1 MPVNARPYHAFIG
14 QNHRD
19 GSIMKPTRLGKIFIP
34 SLGVAAILAT
44 MSFARADEPR
54 VHWHVMGGYSEPLG
68 KTSDY
73 LEGGYS
79 FGGGFSVAPSA
90 SSPVDFRFD
99 LNYSEHNASN
109 RLISAGQQSTNIQI
123 DGGTGQFWSATG
135 NVAYRVP
142 FAYGV
147 HGYAI
152 AGIGAYH
159 TRVELT
165 QAVPFYGDYYCDPF
179 SGFCY
184 GGSDNAVVTANSVT
198 KFGWNAGVGVEF
210 LLPYGNSWFIE
221 TRYHRIDTSTPI
233 EYLPIEIGYRF

>member
-1 MPVNARPYHAFIG
+1 
-14 QNHRD
+14 
-19 GSIMKPTRLGKIFIP
+19 MKFTPPFRKLFMP
-34 SLGVAAILAT
+34 SLAVASVLAM
-44 MSFARADEPR
+44 MSTARAEEPR

-68 KTSDY
+68 TTSDY
-73 LEGGYS
+73 LQGGYS
-79 FGGGFSVAPSA
+79 FGGGFSIAPYA
-90 SSPVDFRFD
+90 NSPMDFRFD
-99 LNYSEHNASN
+99 LNYSEHNAST
-109 RLISAGQQSTNIQI
+109 RLISNGQQTTTTQI

-135 NVAYRVP
+135 NLVYGVP
-142 FAYGV
+142 FAYGIR
-147 HGYAI
+147 GYGI

-165 QAVPFYGDYYCDPF
+165 QTVPFYGDYYCDPF

-184 GGSDNAVVTANSVT
+184 GEYGNALVAANAVT

-221 TRYHRIDTSTPI
+221 ARYHRINTSTPI